1 MVDGRLVV
9 GGFGAW
15 CLALL
20 LGRRWALENPLAH
33 TDKDT
38 MASSSSNSNNWQ
50 WHKLRTNMF
59 GGNNKAPQVLTIMAT
74 RKALRLCQFDGC
86 PCWAP
91 IFPDTFS
98 LFSPFSTLTLS
109 ICLEYFTVRA
119 VLSETWCLANSKDL
133 HWISQFNF
141 SYDWTVAMREK
152 FSPAHFASHCIY
164 FFHWN
169 AALINC
175 WNWLELNSYLK
186 SFLKKCMQSSNHY
199 ITSEYCEIFHLCYA
213 LLEDIKLEA
222 LIA

>member
-1 MVDGRLVV
+1 MDGRWSI
-9 GGFGAW
+9 GGRRLW
-15 CLALL
+15 CLVP
-20 LGRRWALENPLAH
+20 GIVIGSKVSPRKSFGTYRQGH
-33 TDKDT
+33 DGQ
-38 MASSSSNSNNWQ
+38 ASSSSNNNNWQ

-59 GGNNKAPQVLTIMAT
+59 GSNNKAPQVLTIMAT

-109 ICLEYFTVRA
+109 IRLEYFTVRA

-186 SFLKKCMQSSNHY
+186 GFLKNVCKVLTIILHRNTAKYFTFVMPS
-199 ITSEYCEIFHLCYA
+199 
-213 LLEDIKLEA
+213 
-222 LIA
+222 